1 VQVASKSRIEK
12 LWKPDKSPRLNSK
25 MAHDAA
31 ALTRD
36 FVDSFEVCSP
46 NVEYTAEHIRSKYAY
61 DHTMVETK
69 GGKTTAYPATQE
81 FEFQTDREVPK
92 MGVMFV
98 GLGGNNGTT
107 ATGGILANKHGLE
120 WETKTKTMKP
130 NYWGS
135 MTQASTTW
143 VGTDA
148 QGREVFAPINKVL
161 PMVNPNDL
169 VVGGWDISK
178 ANLADA
184 MKRAQVFEPEL
195 QAKLRPYM
203 ESMVP
208 LPAPYYPDYIAAN
221 QEARADNILEGSKKE
236 HLEKIRQDIRDFKE
250 ANGLGK
256 VVVLWTANTERFS
269 TITPGINTTADELLA
284 AIDAGEEEIS
294 PSTIFAV
301 ACILEDT
308 PFINGSP
315 QNTFVPGCM
324 ELATQKNAVIAG
336 DDFKTGQTKVK
347 SVLTDFLVSAGIKP
361 VSIVSYN
368 HLGNN
373 DGHNLNAPAQFRSKE
388 ISKTNVV
395 DDMVASN
402 PLLYEPG
409 EYPDHC
415 IVIKYVP
422 YVGDSKR
429 AMDEYTSEMFM
440 GGHNTIVLH
449 NTCEDSLLAAPLMI
463 DLVLLAELC
472 GRIKYRCDP
481 AAEFESFHPVLSMLS
496 YLIKAPI
503 VPAGAPVVNSLFR
516 QRSCIENVFRACV
529 GLKPI
534 NNMRLD
540 NTCPIYGK
548 TLMGWKAPEEGG
560 AAASS

>member
-1 VQVASKSRIEK
+1 MS
-12 LWKPDKSPRLNSK
+12 
-25 MAHDAA
+25 HDAA

-36 FVDSFEVCSP
+36 FVTSFEVSSP
-46 NVEYTAEHIRSKYAY
+46 DVEYTEAHIKSKYAY

-69 GGKTTAYPATQE
+69 DGKTTAYPTTQE
-81 FEFQTDREVPK
+81 FEFQTDRVVPK
-92 MGVMFV
+92 MGAMFV
-98 GLGGNNGTT
+98 GWGGNNGTT
-107 ATGGILANKHGLE
+107 VTGGIIANKHDLT

-169 VVGGWDISK
+169 VIGGWDISK
-178 ANLADA
+178 LNLADA
-184 MKRAQVFEPEL
+184 MKRAQVFEPDL
-195 QAKLRPYM
+195 QAKLRPHM
-203 ESMVP
+203 EAMVP
-208 LPAPYYPDYIAAN
+208 LPAPYYSDYIAAN
-221 QEARADNILEGSKKE
+221 QESRADNIMPGTKKE
-236 HLEKIRQDIRDFKE
+236 HLAQIRKDIRDFK
-250 ANGLGK
+250 ASNGLDK

-269 TITPGINTTADELLA
+269 SIVPGINTTADELLA

-324 ELATQKNAVIAG
+324 ELATKNNAVIAG

-472 GRIKYRCDP
+472 GRIKYRVDP
-481 AAEFESFHPVLSMLS
+481 ATEFQSFHPVLSMLS

-540 NTCPIYGK
+540 SQCPLYGRQ
-548 TLMGWKAPEEGG
+548 LMGWKAP
-560 AAASS
+560 ASE

>member
-1 VQVASKSRIEK
+1 
-12 LWKPDKSPRLNSK
+12 
-25 MAHDAA
+25 MAHVAA
-31 ALTRD
+31 AQTRD
-36 FVDSFEVCSP
+36 FVQAFEVVSP
-46 NVEYTAEHIRSKYAY
+46 DVTYTEDHITSKYAY

-69 GGKTTAYPATQE
+69 DGKTTVHPATQD
-81 FEFQTDREVPK
+81 FEFQTERKMPK
-92 MGVMFV
+92 TGVMFI
-98 GLGGNNGTT
+98 GWGGNNGSTV
-107 ATGGILANKHGLE
+107 TGGIIANKEGLD
-120 WETKTKTMKP
+120 WETKSKTMKP

-135 MTQASTTW
+135 VTQASTTW

-161 PMVNPNDL
+161 PMVSPNDL
-169 VVGGWDISK
+169 VIGGWDISDM
-178 ANLADA
+178 NMADA
-184 MKRAQVFEPEL
+184 LKRAQVFEPML
-195 QAKLRPYM
+195 QAKLRPHM
-203 ESMVP
+203 EKLVP

-221 QEARADNILEGSKKE
+221 QESRANNIMQGTKKE
-236 HLEKIRQDIRDFKE
+236 NLEQIRKDIREFK
-250 ANGLGK
+250 ATNGLDK

-269 TITPGINTTADELLA
+269 SIVPGVNTTADELLA

-324 ELATQKNAVIAG
+324 ELATKNNAVIAG

-395 DDMVASN
+395 DDMVAAN
-402 PLLYEPG
+402 PILYEPG
-409 EYPDHC
+409 EYPDHA

-472 GRIKYRCDP
+472 GRIKYRIDP
-481 AAEFESFHPVLSMLS
+481 ASEFEHFHPVLSMLS

-540 NTCPIYGK
+540 NQCPTYGK
-548 TLMGWKAPEEGG
+548 TLMGWKAP
-560 AAASS
+560 SSA